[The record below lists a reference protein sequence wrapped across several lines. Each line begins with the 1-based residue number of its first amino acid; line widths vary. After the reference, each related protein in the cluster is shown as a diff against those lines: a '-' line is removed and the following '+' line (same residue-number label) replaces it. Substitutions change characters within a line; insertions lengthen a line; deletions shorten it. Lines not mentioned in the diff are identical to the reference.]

1 MPVRARPVSTGRAPR
16 PKPRMMTGS
25 GLTVAEAA
33 GDARP
38 ARRVQP
44 LIRVGLAHASSL
56 PGLSSSGTRGVSP
69 RRRPGTPA
77 GAKTYGRPGKR
88 MAGPGGNVGSMG
100 NTGQV
105 TYSPGDTER
114 WAAEPP
120 KRAGRTE
127 FQRDRARVLH
137 SSALRRLAAKTQVV
151 RAGSGDFPRTRL
163 THTLEC
169 AQIGRELGAA
179 LGCDPDLVDAAC
191 LAHDLGHPP
200 FGHNGESALAAL
212 ADPGGLLACG
222 GFEGNAQSLR
232 LLTRLEPKVP
242 GAGLNLTRA
251 TLDAALKYP
260 WLAPAPGRAG
270 DVPAAPGEDLPGEN
284 PGLHAPAKYGA
295 YQSDRAVFD
304 WVRGG
309 VPGHRRCLEAQ
320 VMDWADDVA
329 YSVHDVED
337 GLQAGLVS
345 MKSLNDHSERARV
358 CAVALAY
365 YCPPGWGVTA
375 AELETVF
382 AEFMRL
388 DCWQFSFDGGPAA
401 LAAAKNLTSELVG
414 RLCQAAQDGTRGAA
428 GAAPLS
434 RYDADLAVPR
444 RQLLECALL
453 KAVAAHY
460 VMSQP
465 RAVAEQARERDVITE
480 LALAIERGAPATL
493 DPVFQPAWDGAAD
506 DAERHRV
513 VIDQLASLTDTS
525 ALAWHARLA

>member
-1 MPVRARPVSTGRAPR
+1 
-16 PKPRMMTGS
+16 MTY
-25 GLTVAEAA
+25 
-33 GDARP
+33 R
-38 ARRVQP
+38 
-44 LIRVGLAHASSL
+44 
-56 PGLSSSGTRGVSP
+56 
-69 RRRPGTPA
+69 
-77 GAKTYGRPGKR
+77 
-88 MAGPGGNVGSMG
+88 
-100 NTGQV
+100 
-105 TYSPGDTER
+105 PGDTDR
-114 WAAEPP
+114 WVAEPP

-163 THTLEC
+163 THSLEC

-212 ADPGGLLACG
+212 ADPGGALPCG

-232 LLTRLEPKVP
+232 LLTRLEPKIP

-260 WLAPAPGRAG
+260 WTPGPATAAASAP
-270 DVPAAPGEDLPGEN
+270 EN
-284 PGLHAPAKYGA
+284 VTLHLPAKYGA
-295 YQSDRAVFD
+295 YQADVSAFEWIRDGA
-304 WVRGG
+304 
-309 VPGHRRCLEAQ
+309 PGRRRCLEAQ

-345 MKSLNDHSERARV
+345 LKDLGDPAERARV
-358 CAVALAY
+358 SAVALAY
-365 YCPPGWGVTA
+365 YCQPGWDVTT

-382 AEFMRL
+382 AEFLRL
-388 DCWQFSFDGGPAA
+388 GCWQFSFDGGPAS
-401 LAAAKNLTSELVG
+401 LAAAKNLTSELGG
-414 RLCQAAQDGTRGAA
+414 RLCQAAEDGTRAVA
-428 GAAPLS
+428 GPAPLR
-434 RYDADLAVPR
+434 RYAADLAVPR

-460 VMSQP
+460 VMS
-465 RAVAEQARERDVITE
+465 RRDAMAEQAREREVITE
-480 LALAIERGAPATL
+480 LALSLARTAPASL
-493 DPVFQPAWDGAAD
+493 DPVFQPAWDSAASD
-506 DAERHRV
+506 EERNRV
-513 VIDQLASLTDTS
+513 IIDQIASLTDTS
-525 ALAWHARLA
+525 ALAWHTSLSA

>member
-1 MPVRARPVSTGRAPR
+1 M
-16 PKPRMMTGS
+16 
-25 GLTVAEAA
+25 
-33 GDARP
+33 GD
-38 ARRVQP
+38 
-44 LIRVGLAHASSL
+44 
-56 PGLSSSGTRGVSP
+56 TRC
-69 RRRPGTPA
+69 
-77 GAKTYGRPGKR
+77 
-88 MAGPGGNVGSMG
+88 
-100 NTGQV
+100 V

-114 WAAEPP
+114 WVAEPP
-120 KRAGRTE
+120 KRPERTG

-151 RAGSGDFPRTRL
+151 RAGSADDFPRTRL
-163 THTLEC
+163 THSLEC
-169 AQIGRELGAA
+169 SQIGRELGAA

-212 ADPGGLLACG
+212 ADPGGALACG

-260 WLAPAPGRAG
+260 WLPGAT
-270 DVPAAPGEDLPGEN
+270 AAPSAPEN
-284 PGLHAPAKYGA
+284 VTLHLPAKYGA
-295 YQSDRAVFD
+295 YQSDLSAFEWIRA
-304 WVRGG
+304 GA
-309 VPGHRRCLEAQ
+309 PGRRRCLEAQ

-345 MKSLNDHSERARV
+345 LKDLSDHAEREHV
-358 CAVALAY
+358 SAVARTH
-365 YCPPGWGVTA
+365 YCPPSWGVTA
-375 AELETVF
+375 AELEAVF

-388 DCWQFSFDGGPAA
+388 DCWQFSFDGGPAS

-414 RLCQAAQDGTRGAA
+414 RLCQAAQDGTRAVA
-428 GAAPLS
+428 GPAPLS
-434 RYDADLAVPR
+434 RYAADLVVPR

-460 VMSQP
+460 VMT
-465 RAVAEQARERDVITE
+465 RKDAVTEQAREREVITE
-480 LALAIERGAPATL
+480 LALAIERAAPATL
-493 DPVFQPAWDGAAD
+493 DPVFQPAWDSAAN
-506 DAERHRV
+506 DAERRRV
-513 VIDQLASLTDTS
+513 IIDQLASLTDTS
-525 ALAWHARLA
+525 ALAWHKRLTS

>member
-1 MPVRARPVSTGRAPR
+1 V
-16 PKPRMMTGS
+16 
-25 GLTVAEAA
+25 
-33 GDARP
+33 
-38 ARRVQP
+38 
-44 LIRVGLAHASSL
+44 
-56 PGLSSSGTRGVSP
+56 
-69 RRRPGTPA
+69 
-77 GAKTYGRPGKR
+77 
-88 MAGPGGNVGSMG
+88 
-100 NTGQV
+100 
-105 TYSPGDTER
+105 
-114 WAAEPP
+114 AEPP

-163 THTLEC
+163 THSLEC
-169 AQIGRELGAA
+169 SQIGRELGAA

-212 ADPGGLLACG
+212 ADAGGALACG

-260 WLAPAPGRAG
+260 WFPEAVSAASPAP
-270 DVPAAPGEDLPGEN
+270 EN
-284 PGLHAPAKYGA
+284 VTLHLPAKYGA
-295 YQSDRAVFD
+295 YKSDMSAFEWIRAGAPA
-304 WVRGG
+304 R
-309 VPGHRRCLEAQ
+309 RRCLEAQ

-337 GLQAGLVS
+337 GLHAGLVS
-345 MKSLNDHSERARV
+345 MKDLSDESERVRV
-358 CAVALAY
+358 SAVALAH
-365 YCPPGWGVTA
+365 YCAPEWAVTV

-382 AEFMRL
+382 TEFMRL
-388 DCWQFSFDGGPAA
+388 DCWQFSFDGGPAS

-414 RLCQAAQDGTRGAA
+414 RLCQAAEGGTRAAA
-428 GAAPLS
+428 GSAPLS
-434 RYDADLAVPR
+434 RYAADLVVPR

-460 VMSQP
+460 VMT
-465 RAVAEQARERDVITE
+465 RKDAVAEQAREREVITE
-480 LALAIERGAPATL
+480 LALAVERGAPATL

-506 DAERHRV
+506 DQERRRV
-513 VIDQLASLTDTS
+513 IIDQLASLTDTS
-525 ALAWHARLA
+525 ALAWHDRLT